1 MFFISTW
8 WWDCKKMQKKK
19 KSLFFFK
26 SSLSILRCTWTGRI
40 NLKIFLRYHINYL
53 SIWLFMSHPW
63 FPSRVKSQYK
73 NFDKSWWTYFVPCF
87 ILKKGT
93 KYVRQDLSKVFVFW
107 LDIVVEID
115 KIFMPVRGQHRP
127 KRLQRKHVFNVCMHA
142 RWCTCL
148 CMYLNPR

>member
-1 MFFISTW
+1 MPAIDFN
-8 WWDCKKMQKKK
+8 
-19 KSLFFFK
+19 LNVH
-26 SSLSILRCTWTGRI
+26 SSLPQSHVWDEARSCWLEHCHCQTIMIL
-40 NLKIFLRYHINYL
+40 L
-53 SIWLFMSHPW
+53 SLNTVST
-63 FPSRVKSQYK
+63 RVKSQYK